1 MIGNMYQKINQN
13 FIKALN
19 DNWLQFKGSTSVSH
33 FASGDASIEYFNL
46 ANIQEFR
53 NCHLRKFFTIPPT
66 TVLYTEVKGDV
77 DGLLWPHKDHN
88 TLCVLN
94 YYIHAGN
101 DETVF
106 YSLKNNEVQPFRYKD
121 KEVSNIYCPDDLVEV
136 DKFVAH
142 SNDAYLLDVSQIHA
156 VKKLTDQPRIFIS
169 YQWKENIYNEILDD
183 IMESYA

>member
-1 MIGNMYQKINQN
+1 MYQKINQN

-19 DNWLQFKGSTSVSH
+19 ADWSQFKGDTSVSH

-66 TVLYTEVKGDV
+66 TVLYTEVKGNTG
-77 DGLLWPHKDHN
+77 GLLWPHRDHN

-94 YYIHAGN
+94 YYIQADL

-106 YSLKNNEVQPFRYKD
+106 YNLKNEDVKPFQYKD
-121 KEVSNIYCPDDLVEV
+121 KATSNIFRPDDLIPV
-136 DKFVAH
+136 DKFVAC
-142 SNDAYLLDVSQIHA
+142 SNDAYLLDVSKIHA
-156 VKKLTDQPRIFIS
+156 VNRLSDQTRIFVS
-169 YQWKENIYNEILDD
+169 YQWKTDSYDTILAD
-183 IMESYA
+183 IMELHA